1 MQQSTT
7 VVTLSKLITP
17 QAMQQCLQFIYTG
30 SLDKR
35 YHDLQVR
42 CVGRII
48 YAGNYTRGLL
58 KFSCLIDAITCVDRF
73 FLHHYCIEKKTFIYN
88 FYIINVYNNLNKFC
102 TFPFKLYK

>member
-48 YAGNYTRGLL
+48 YTRGLL
-58 KFSCLIDAITCVDRF
+58 KFSYLIDAITCVDRF
-73 FLHHYCIEKKTFIYN
+73 F
-88 FYIINVYNNLNKFC
+88 YIIIA
-102 TFPFKLYK
+102 

>member
-1 MQQSTT
+1 MTKQQLSRVSPTPSSKPRRTLSQTENANGVQQPTT

-42 CVGRII
+42 WVGHK
-48 YAGNYTRGLL
+48 NCH
-58 KFSCLIDAITCVDRF
+58 K
-73 FLHHYCIEKKTFIYN
+73 
-88 FYIINVYNNLNKFC
+88 
-102 TFPFKLYK
+102 